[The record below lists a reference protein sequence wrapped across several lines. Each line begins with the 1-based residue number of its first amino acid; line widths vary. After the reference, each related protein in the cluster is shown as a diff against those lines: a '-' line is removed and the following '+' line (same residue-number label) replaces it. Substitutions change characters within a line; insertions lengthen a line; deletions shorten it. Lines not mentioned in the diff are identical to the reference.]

1 MDAIQEIINEDR
13 PADIICVSNSRARYK
28 VRTWYKMG
36 VHDGYDYA
44 IKVKRK
50 QMIDKIVKWLDDNAF
65 EYVKTETSGIDII
78 YKGFN
83 SEKMITDLIKA
94 IKE

>member
-1 MDAIQEIINEDR
+1 MKREERITEICKQCNAMLGEPLVNAIAHAISE
-13 PADIICVSNSRARYK
+13 
-28 VRTWYKMG
+28 
-36 VHDGYDYA
+36 GYNLGLEEN
-44 IKVKRK
+44 K